1 MRKNDYL
8 IKNCYQSYFVV
19 HQSTARVIFIGEN
32 HGDDAAHALEL
43 EILRELQESLDQRQ
57 QRLALSL
64 EFYDRESQTVM
75 NEYLKGVAS
84 LDTFLS
90 DSKPPANHSDYQP
103 LIDFCKGMGKKQ
115 HFFYLRILFFLSEI
129 LVII

>member
-57 QRLALSL
+57 QPLALSL

-103 LIDFCKGMGKKQ
+103 LIDFCKEWEKQ
-115 HFFYLRILFFLSEI
+115 HFFYLRFLFFFPKF
-129 LVII
+129 